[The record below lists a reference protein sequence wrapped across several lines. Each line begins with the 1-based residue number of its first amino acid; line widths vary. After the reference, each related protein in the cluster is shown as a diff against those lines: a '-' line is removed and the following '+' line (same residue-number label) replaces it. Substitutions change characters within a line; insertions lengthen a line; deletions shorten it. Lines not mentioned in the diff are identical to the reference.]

1 MTPDAPRTEAP
12 DPLRAALLRLRETVA
27 GEVMHWSEDFHPG
40 ELPTPETALVSRL
53 NVFDDIDKE
62 LAALSSAT
70 PAPLDV
76 ERLAEAY
83 RIVESTPVT
92 LTSSEDNELADAE
105 WMARALAA
113 EYARLTEAGS

>member
-12 DPLRAALLRLRETVA
+12 DLRDDRDTSEYDIEAEWYRRGWEA
-27 GEVMHWSEDFHPG
+27 GHG
-40 ELPTPETALVSRL
+40 T
-53 NVFDDIDKE
+53 
-62 LAALSSAT
+62 ALSSAT

-92 LTSSEDNELADAE
+92 LSSSEDNELADAE